1 MLRKHCRYQFRGI
14 QSVVD
19 GAPQAHVSK
28 IINSL
33 QPLEIQEMI
42 KMSVCLLFLDGV
54 KNYKFVNIKLDFRPS
69 QISYIRKI
77 LFQIKRLIW
86 NTISKDALL
95 KV

>member
-1 MLRKHCRYQFRGI
+1 M
-14 QSVVD
+14 VD

-69 QISYIRKI
+69 QTGSSGGLVVHVTFEKSYFR
-77 LFQIKRLIW
+77 
-86 NTISKDALL
+86 
-95 KV
+95 